1 MFGNLRLVHF
11 HCSLSLYFDAKATRA
26 FVAGL
31 FVLLFVCSPTTE
43 CVTIIPTNDLG
54 HESKS
59 QFNPSFCS
67 QPPFFAPRQ
76 PNVIDQ
82 DRPGPARGLL
92 PGNPVAV
99 MVMRWMLMMVD
110 NYGDDDCGDGGDGDG
125 DKAVAFL
132 LLLLNPSRLIKTDL
146 AFFYQIIIDKPT
158 MTMAMT
164 IFW

>member
-1 MFGNLRLVHF
+1 MFSNLRLVHF

-31 FVLLFVCSPTTE
+31 FVLLFVCTTPTTE

-67 QPPFFAPRQ
+67 QPPFFARRQ

-82 DRPGPARGLL
+82 DRPGLL
-92 PGNPVAV
+92 PGPSFHLNITTII
-99 MVMRWMLMMVD
+99 MMMTMMMMMMIFV
-110 NYGDDDCGDGGDGDG
+110 C
-125 DKAVAFL
+125 L
-132 LLLLNPSRLIKTDL
+132 
-146 AFFYQIIIDKPT
+146 FFIIIV
-158 MTMAMT
+158 
-164 IFW
+164 IIIINI